1 MHGTLPKLKWT
12 DRDEATLQRELE
24 GRAFWQA
31 SLEASINATTCRE
44 GERSRTERRLLIA
57 RADAEIARLI
67 ARKRQAMEAA

>member
-1 MHGTLPKLKWT
+1 MHGTLPKPKWT

-24 GRAFWQA
+24 GRSFWQA
-31 SLEASINATTCRE
+31 SLEASINATTLRE